1 MHPSCQTLGGNV
13 STGENVDFLLKP
25 INAVGIRLGER
36 AGIRLSK
43 AIIQRTA
50 ALRAYNSYGD
60 GGDWMDKL
68 STAYVVALA
77 TRSADT
83 LLMRDIQN
91 HISENPP
98 IACRGC
104 REATFGV
111 NVIRERIFPR
121 LKELREHTNDLLHH
135 LDSPENV
142 GVDSLNIQGVFEYC
156 YHLFEKNAEA
166 LFGTIPETVFE
177 FTVCKQCRKEQS
189 K

>member
-1 MHPSCQTLGGNV
+1 MSTGGNL
-13 STGENVDFLLKP
+13 NFLSKP
-25 INAVGIRLGER
+25 IDAVGIRLGEG

-50 ALRAYNSYGD
+50 ALRAYSSYGD
-60 GGDWMDKL
+60 GRDWMDKL

-91 HISENPP
+91 HIPEDPP
-98 IACRGC
+98 ITCRKC
-104 REATFGV
+104 RETTFGV
-111 NVIRERIFPR
+111 NVIRERMFPR
-121 LKELREHTNDLLHH
+121 LKELREHANALIHH
-135 LDSPENV
+135 LDNPDNI
-142 GVDSLNIQGVFEYC
+142 GVDSLDIQGVFEYC
-156 YHLFEKNAEA
+156 YHLFQENAEA

-177 FTVCKQCRKEQS
+177 FTLCKQCRKERS